1 MQKTAGRARPRA
13 LARWPPMH
21 GAHCRQCERAG
32 TQQPGSQINIFRTQV
47 DVQVALAA
55 TKPVQGR
62 YRCRLWCAIAGPA
75 AVKQLQHEYQAA
87 GEAVESPLATS
98 NLR

>member
-1 MQKTAGRARPRA
+1 
-13 LARWPPMH
+13 MH